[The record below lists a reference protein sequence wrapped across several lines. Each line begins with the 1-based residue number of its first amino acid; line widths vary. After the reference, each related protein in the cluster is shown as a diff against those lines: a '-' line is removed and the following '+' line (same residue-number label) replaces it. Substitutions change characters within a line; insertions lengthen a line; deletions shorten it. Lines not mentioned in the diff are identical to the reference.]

1 MCIFPKL
8 PKTCI
13 GEIPNSVGKAVDKRQ
28 QKLEFHVSPYIEIT
42 SKQIKVLNVK
52 PTTLKVLVGSPPRYR
67 HMRGLNELFH
77 DIIARSDK

>member
-1 MCIFPKL
+1 MCVFMKL
-8 PKTCI
+8 SKTCI

-28 QKLEFHVSPYIEIT
+28 QKLEFHVSPYIKIT

-52 PTTLKVLVGSPPRYR
+52 LTTLKILEGSTPRYR
-67 HMRGLNELFH
+67 HMRRLNELFH